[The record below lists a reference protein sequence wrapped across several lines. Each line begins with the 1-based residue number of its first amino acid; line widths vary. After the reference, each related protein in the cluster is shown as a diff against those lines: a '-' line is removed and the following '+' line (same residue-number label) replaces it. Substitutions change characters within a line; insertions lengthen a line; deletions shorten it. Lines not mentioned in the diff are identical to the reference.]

1 MTPRIAAAVLGLLLA
16 LAASTPLWLSPPAP
30 QGAQLISEAQ
40 FDHADGQAPVQV
52 WLPHTWTGDQTQGHY
67 RFTFELAQV
76 PDQPLQL
83 FIPLLSQRAVVLLG
97 GREIAD
103 TKNHALLFGVTS
115 GIPALVTL
123 PSDLLVVGTNVLELE
138 QEALGMARG
147 YLSPLYLGSAEEL
160 VPHYWTKSFLL
171 IHLRLMS
178 LALHLLILA
187 AVFLAW
193 IYRPREPLFAWLLLL
208 HVVSLPS
215 YVGLLP
221 NLQAESRALVPYAFM
236 LNTAACLIL
245 PIIALLINGSAVPR
259 WLKISVVIVPVA
271 SILALH
277 FNMGSV
283 PVFGIALFLLAIC
296 SSLTAVVISA
306 WGVIHKRIDE
316 AWFLLLPLMVLTT
329 VLLRDGAVSAG
340 WLQEPIYLTV
350 YYRPLLTIS
359 IIALLMRRLGISL
372 MQLDDANADL
382 KRKLAQREE
391 ELARLYEEERI
402 EAARRVR
409 SQERQRLTADLHDGL
424 SGHLASIIALAER
437 ERSDDI
443 KQSAREALDDLRLVI
458 YSLDIGDRELHVT
471 LSDFRERLERQL
483 KRLRIT
489 LDWSMSQLPEI
500 SGVTPAHALNVLR
513 ILQEAVTN
521 AIKHG
526 PATRLII
533 HGHAGTDG
541 AAEIVVQND
550 GAPGAEGSGSGM
562 ENMRRRTLSLGG
574 SLHVDVLPEGG
585 ARMVLRLP
593 LRLPGGSAAPR

>member
-1 MTPRIAAAVLGLLLA
+1 MTPRIAAVTLALLLA
-16 LAASTPLWLSPPAP
+16 VAASTPLWLGLPAP
-30 QGAQLISEAQ
+30 QGTQRIAAAQ
-40 FDHADGQAPVQV
+40 FDHGDGQAPVPV
-52 WLPHTWTGDQTQGHY
+52 WLPHTWSGDQHHGRY
-67 RFTFELAQV
+67 RITFELAQV

-83 FIPLLSQRAVVLLG
+83 FIPLLSQRAVVFLG

-103 TKNHALLFGVTS
+103 TRNHALLFGVTS

-123 PSDLLVVGTNVLELE
+123 PSELLAVGTNVLELE

-147 YLSPLYLGSAEEL
+147 YLSPLHLGSAAEL
-160 VPHYWTKSFLL
+160 VPHYWSRSFLL
-171 IHLRLMS
+171 VHLRLMS

-187 AVFLAW
+187 AVLLAW

-221 NLQAESRALVPYAFM
+221 NLQAESRVLVPYAFM

-245 PIIALLINGSAVPR
+245 PIIALLINAAAVPR
-259 WLKISVVIVPVA
+259 WLKRSVVIVPLA
-271 SILALH
+271 SVLALLAGL
-277 FNMGSV
+277 GSV
-283 PVFGIALFLLAIC
+283 PTFGIGLFLLAIC

-306 WGVIHKRIDE
+306 WGAIHKRINE
-316 AWFLLLPLMVLTT
+316 AWLLLLPLLVLTM

-359 IIALLMRRLGISL
+359 ILAILMRRLGISL
-372 MQLDDANADL
+372 MQLDDANAEL

-437 ERSDDI
+437 EQADDI
-443 KQSAREALDDLRLVI
+443 KHSAREALDDLRLVI

-483 KRLRIT
+483 KRLRIK
-489 LDWSMSQLPEI
+489 LDWSMSKLPEI

-526 PATRLII
+526 PATHLTI
-533 HGHAGTDG
+533 HGHAGADG
-541 AAEIVVQND
+541 TAEIVVQND
-550 GAPGAEGSGSGM
+550 GTPDAPGSGSGM
-562 ENMRRRTLSLGG
+562 ENMRRRTALLGG
-574 SLHVDVLPEGG
+574 SVHIDVLPGGG
-585 ARMVLRLP
+585 ARLVLRLP
-593 LRLPGGSAAPR
+593 LRLPGGAPTA